1 MESRHA
7 AIRVHAAALLLLLGG
22 CATYPS
28 GPRVT
33 AFPGTGMSFEQF
45 RIDDFNC
52 REFALRAIGGNP
64 AQDSAR
70 QGAIDSAIARTAVG
84 AAAGALIGSASGN
97 PGAGAAIGAGSGLV
111 LGSLA
116 GTDAYQTSGSRT
128 QSRYDTARYRRAS
141 PRQTRH
147 GRRPCIRSRHRA
159 RRRRN
164 PPRRIRRRIHHRR
177 PVIES
182 TRTRAR
188 HGRRAPGRAS
198 PSARNTARRRRRSP
212 AYTSRR
218 ARCHSAR
225 HVLR

>member
-70 QGAIDSAIARTAVG
+70 QGAIDSAIAGTAVG

-128 QSRYDTARYRRAS
+128 QSRYDTAYVQCMYGRGHQVPVPAS
-141 PRQTRH
+141 VAAANQA
-147 GRRPCIRSRHRA
+147 RPA
-159 RRRRN
+159 TVYTV
-164 PPRRIRRRIHHRR
+164 PP
-177 PVIES
+177 PG
-182 TRTRAR
+182 TP
-188 HGRRAPGRAS
+188 APQ
-198 PSARNTARRRRRSP
+198 SAATYPPPNTP
-212 AYTSRR
+212 PPPGY
-218 ARCHSAR
+218 
-225 HVLR
+225 